1 MTGREPPI
9 MMPRLPRVRS
19 DTGGAIAAE
28 GCRMRHAASTGPHHT
43 EVCRAPRPQRRSGH
57 VGRTDRTHL
66 AGRLGEQPD
75 LRTLRHAL
83 PALHRLQRGTD
94 AGRRPCSL
102 TLLTRRST
110 LGVAPPPL
118 LEATTAWHAPRCA
131 LCAPACC
138 GVLPWRAPPWTLAP
152 PQDAGVLF
160 RGARDGEKERA
171 CKPTRR
177 GVRTAG
183 DLPGQS
189 HCREAW
195 GPGLEFRACT
205 GLGRHAELQRADRG
219 ASPGGDVSARTCR
232 RGVRAHDH
240 EQSPFP
246 GRADDG
252 RSVRGQRAWRT
263 EYDLGARPPGQ
274 HGGQSGL
281 YTDAAPRIAMR
292 RWLVIVRSR

>member
-1 MTGREPPI
+1 MCSYEVTLLLLPARGLGSEPSREQGRHAGMSCTRIVMTGREPPI

-28 GCRMRHAASTGPHHT
+28 GYRMRHVASTGPHHT

-83 PALHRLQRGTD
+83 PAPHRLQRGTD

-118 LEATTAWHAPRCA
+118 LEATTAWHAPLCA

-171 CKPTRR
+171 GKPTRR
-177 GVRTAG
+177 G
-183 DLPGQS
+183 QS
-189 HCREAW
+189 TLQQNRI
-195 GPGLEFRACT
+195 R
-205 GLGRHAELQRADRG
+205 GRPCWQRLSG
-219 ASPGGDVSARTCR
+219 APFTT
-232 RGVRAHDH
+232 RGVC
-240 EQSPFP
+240 P
-246 GRADDG
+246 
-252 RSVRGQRAWRT
+252 
-263 EYDLGARPPGQ
+263 ARE
-274 HGGQSGL
+274 
-281 YTDAAPRIAMR
+281 
-292 RWLVIVRSR
+292 